1 MYRWILLQVFI
12 LLIIS
17 TADVWSQPDPDG
29 GLELQV
35 RLAPEFEAVNL
46 ENLITLT
53 FSNQNN
59 RPVLHYEISNP
70 EGTGVVEFLMDT
82 RIMSERLGTLL
93 ESTQNPSTRLRI
105 GDGQT
110 MRFTNI
116 DIIWGT
122 ISGQAARPRFDF
134 TLTSEGRNLLNK
146 LNSGAVPDA
155 DVFYVDVQLRKAGDT
170 AGSSELLVASELELE
185 TDIPRS
191 YQAIDAD
198 PVNQAFLENLNLDE
212 EIPEFRWAGPENQ
225 RYRLIVV
232 SGTGSEEAAGRLN
245 SRFAQSFDPSRFH
258 EPEQEILLDVMT
270 GNRFFVAD
278 NDLAGIFEPGSGYY
292 WQVATTVTT
301 VRSER
306 EIRSDVW
313 SFSTMDP
320 VMDELISLLSFL
332 LGEERVQQMI
342 EDGYELDVIE
352 LGGVTYTAEE
362 AVPVLR
368 EMQRRIQ
375 NRRATIGE

>member
-1 MYRWILLQVFI
+1 MYRRILLQVFI

-17 TADVWSQPDPDG
+17 PADVWSQPDPDG

-59 RPVLHYEISNP
+59 RPVLQYEISNP
-70 EGTGVVEFLMDT
+70 EGSGVVEFLMDT
-82 RIMSERLGTLL
+82 RIMSEGLGTIL

-155 DVFYVDVQLRKAGDT
+155 DVFYVEVQLRKAGDT
-170 AGSSELLVASELELE
+170 AGSSDLLVASELELE

-198 PVNQAFLENLNLDE
+198 PANQAFLENLNLDE
-212 EIPEFRWAGPENQ
+212 EIPEFRWAGPDNQ

-232 SGTGSEEAAGRLN
+232 SGSGSEEAAGRLN

-270 GNRFFVAD
+270 GNRFFIAD
-278 NDLAGIFEPGSGYY
+278 NDLAGIFEPGSEYY